1 MPSIFPRLAA
11 GAAGAAVAGSML
23 LLAACSARL
32 PDSAG
37 RAGSATAADLQP
49 PAQLGLCAAC
59 HGSDGIARQPG
70 VPNLAG
76 QPAGYLLKAMHEYRD
91 GTRDAALM
99 RGALGPISAQQLQAL
114 AAWYAAQPA
123 CPPRAA
129 RR

>member
-1 MPSIFPRLAA
+1 MRVRRFRLVS
-11 GAAGAAVAGSML
+11 AAVSLSL
-23 LLAACSARL
+23 LLAACSSRL

-37 RAGSATAADLQP
+37 HAGSSAAHVQP

-76 QPAGYLLKAMHEYRD
+76 QPAGYLLQAMHEYRD
-91 GTRDAALM
+91 GSRDVALM
-99 RGALGPISAQQLQAL
+99 RGALGPISAQQTQAL